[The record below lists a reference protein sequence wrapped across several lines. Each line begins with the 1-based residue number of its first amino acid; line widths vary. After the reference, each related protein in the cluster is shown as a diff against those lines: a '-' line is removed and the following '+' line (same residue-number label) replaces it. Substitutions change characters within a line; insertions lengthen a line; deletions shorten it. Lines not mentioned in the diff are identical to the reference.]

1 MKFFLLLL
9 IFFIIVVIFSKT
21 YIEIYFD
28 LNKLNIKLNFLYVIK
43 IKLFEKNIKEKNK
56 TKSIRKERTRGNI
69 EILELVRALISNI
82 LHRLD
87 VNLDIDFLFGT
98 KEPHIT
104 AILYGMMNSFL
115 GSLYPILKDT
125 FKNYNQKINITP
137 VFDKELYDLKLDILI
152 KIQNLYLI
160 WMSIIFLSK
169 YIKKKGKGGFR
180 YGTSN
185 RSINENYNG

>member
-1 MKFFLLLL
+1 MKYFLLILV
-9 IFFIIVVIFSKT
+9 FIIIVIIFSKT

-28 LNKLNIKLNFLYVIK
+28 LKKLNVKLNFLYVIK
-43 IKLFEKNIKEKNK
+43 IKLFEKNIKEKTKSKSPKKEK
-56 TKSIRKERTRGNI
+56 TKGNI
-69 EILELVRALISNI
+69 EILELVRTLLSNI

-87 VNLDIDFLFGT
+87 VDLDIDFLYGA

-104 AILYGMMNSFL
+104 ALLYGTINSFL
-115 GSLYPILKDT
+115 GSIYPILRNA
-125 FKNYNQKINITP
+125 FKNYNQKINIKP
-137 VFDKELYDLKLDILI
+137 VFDKEIYDLKIDILI

-160 WMSIIFLSK
+160 WILIIFLSK
-169 YIKKKGKGGFR
+169 YIKNKGKGGFR